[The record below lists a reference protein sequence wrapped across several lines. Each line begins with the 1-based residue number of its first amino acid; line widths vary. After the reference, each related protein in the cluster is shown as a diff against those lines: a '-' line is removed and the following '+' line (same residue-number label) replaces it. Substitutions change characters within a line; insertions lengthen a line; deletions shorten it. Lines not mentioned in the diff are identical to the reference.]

1 MTHKDSFMMRA
12 LSLRM
17 RITLLLA
24 AAIVLIL
31 GTATWLIDSR
41 IDTELS
47 QRADAN
53 LLERAQA
60 LADIFRVQ
68 RDNLAPDRLPEFLA
82 DDGRAYFSIECAGR
96 TVASN
101 AARMRLAWP
110 VAAARPQFAN
120 MQDPHGNGLR
130 AVAVRFGPLAASA
143 AAPPG
148 NVLADMP
155 CVVRLALDEGE
166 VQRFQSSMDA
176 IFIGSSMI
184 AILVGVILVPLL
196 VSRGLRPLSQLAE
209 AMHGI
214 GPQTPERR
222 LAGKYVHELTPLTR
236 RLNEGL
242 SRRQAGLGRERQ
254 FASGVAHEL
263 RTPLAELRT
272 MVEVELRYP
281 SGRDLRALLADIGS
295 IGMEME
301 RMVGALLLLTR
312 IEAGIEQVQTRAV
325 DVAALTHKLVERYRH
340 DIERRRLQLDLQV
353 MPNVCWPGDIAL
365 LEVLMGNLLSNAVAY
380 APAGSVVTLRC
391 DARSWCVGNVAADL
405 NEEEVALMGQRF
417 WRKGKD
423 AGVPAGLGLALAAAA
438 ARIQHIQLTLALEAG
453 QLAASVA
460 PQGSHPLLPSGAV
473 PAT

>member
-1 MTHKDSFMMRA
+1 MAHEVSSMMQA

-17 RITLLLA
+17 RITLLLV

-68 RDNLAPDRLPEFLA
+68 RDNPAPDRLPEFLA
-82 DDGRAYFSIECAGR
+82 DDGRAYFSIACAGR
-96 TVASN
+96 AVASN
-101 AARMRLAWP
+101 AARMKLAWP
-110 VAAARPQFAN
+110 VAAAQPQFAN
-120 MQDPHGNGLR
+120 MQDPQGHGLR
-130 AVAVRFGPLAASA
+130 AVAMRFSPQADRAAT
-143 AAPPG
+143 
-148 NVLADMP
+148 P

-176 IFIGSSMI
+176 IFIGSIMV
-184 AILVGVILVPLL
+184 AIVVVVILVPLL

-209 AMHGI
+209 AMQGI

-222 LAGKYVHELTPLTR
+222 LRGKYVHELMPLTMR
-236 RLNEGL
+236 FNEVLSRMQEGL
-242 SRRQAGLGRERQ
+242 VRERQ

-272 MVEVELRYP
+272 LVEVELRYP

-312 IEAGIEQVQTRAV
+312 IEAGIEQVQTQAV
-325 DVAALTHKLVERYRH
+325 DVSALTHKLVERYRH
-340 DIERRRLQLDLQV
+340 DIARRQLQLDLQV
-353 MPNVCWPGDIAL
+353 MPGVRWRGDIAL
-365 LEVLMGNLLSNAVAY
+365 LEVLTGNLLSNAVAY
-380 APAGSVVTLRC
+380 APAGSQVTLHC
-391 DARSWCVGNVAADL
+391 DAQSWRIGNAAADL
-405 NEEEVALMGQRF
+405 DAEEVALMGQRF

-423 AGVPAGLGLALAAAA
+423 AGVHAGLGLALAAAA

-453 QLAASVA
+453 QLTASVA
-460 PQGSHPLLPSGAV
+460 PQGRRPMPPPGPLAGA
-473 PAT
+473 